1 MLDIKFVRENPDIVK
16 QNIKNKFQDEK
27 LVLVDEVLKLDQEN
41 RDIKQ
46 EVEALRANRNKI
58 SKQIGALMAQ
68 GKKEEAE
75 AVKKQV
81 TENAARMAELDERE
95 KVVEEEIRK
104 RMMIIPNIIDPSVP
118 IGKDDSEN
126 VEIQR
131 YGEPVV
137 TDFEIPYHT

>member
-27 LVLVDEVLKLDQEN
+27 LALVDEVLKLDQEN

-68 GKKEEAE
+68 GK
-75 AVKKQV
+75 
-81 TENAARMAELDERE
+81 
-95 KVVEEEIRK
+95 
-104 RMMIIPNIIDPSVP
+104 
-118 IGKDDSEN
+118 
-126 VEIQR
+126 
-131 YGEPVV
+131 
-137 TDFEIPYHT
+137 